1 MNRKPDPNNNEE
13 FIESEEYGP
22 ISELDY
28 RFFEYMQEGVIVSAP
43 IYEGSK
49 VVDLII
55 KYANLVAYRQRKD
68 LKDGLIDKSIKEIYD
83 PETVAFE
90 LEKANKVVSTG
101 RGIKYEAYRPQ
112 ADKYLSI
119 TAFLPMQDLYVTF
132 STDITEQKKAA
143 ERLNA
148 EKQKLLDII
157 EFLPDAT
164 FVIDECGV
172 VIAWNKALEEM
183 TGVPK
188 KEIIGKDDYI
198 YSIPFYGHK
207 RPIIIDLIF
216 LSEEEVE
223 SKYTYVKRE
232 GENLFAEVFVNN
244 LFEGKGAYVF
254 VKASP
259 LYDSAGK
266 LVGSIETVRD
276 ITRQK
281 KDEIALLK
289 SEEKFRSTIEQ
300 SIDGIYVIDEEGAI
314 IEWNKG
320 MEKITGHKR
329 EEELGQPLWES
340 QYKLLPDEEKTPELY
355 DYIKGTI
362 LQFLQTGDVDWINKP
377 LDHRIKRPDGE
388 IRYVQSVTYP
398 IRTEKGTIIGSI
410 TRDISEQ
417 KKIGEKLKNEQNL
430 LNTVLNSIPVAVAV
444 AEAPSGKLIRANEQF
459 EKIWEQPF
467 IPSKNIEDYSAYK
480 GFHPDGSQYKP
491 EEWPLARS
499 ITAGEV
505 VMSEE
510 ISVLFEDGTRK
521 VLIVSSTPIQ
531 DESEKIILGVV
542 IAADITRRKQAEELL
557 MESEEKFAK
566 AFYSNSAGMVI
577 TDTNGKIIEVN
588 EAYAKIT
595 GYKRE
600 ELLGNSIIDLN
611 IISVEE
617 RDAVNKMLTEGTF
630 IYNERRVIQNKDGEE
645 RIVMFTVEFIEY
657 AGEKRVFSIIYDI
670 NDLKKA
676 H

>member
-1 MNRKPDPNNNEE
+1 MNRKPDQNNNEK

-28 RFFEYMQEGVIVSAP
+28 RFFEYMQEGVIVSSP
-43 IYEGSK
+43 IYEESK

-55 KYANLVAYRQRKD
+55 KYANLVAYRQRKYS
-68 LKDGLIDKSIKEIYD
+68 KGGFIDRSIKEIYD
-83 PETVAFE
+83 PETVAFD
-90 LEKANKVVSTG
+90 LEKANEAISTG
-101 RGIKYEAYRPQ
+101 RGIKYEIHRPEI
-112 ADKYLSI
+112 DRYFSI
-119 TAFLPMQDLYVTF
+119 SAFSPDDELYVTF

-164 FVIDECGV
+164 FVIDECGI

-188 KEIIGKDDYI
+188 EEIIGKDDYI

-216 LSEEEVE
+216 LSEEEIE
-223 SKYTYVKRE
+223 SKYTYVKRD

-244 LFEGKGAYVF
+244 LFGGKGAYVF

-259 LYDSAGK
+259 LYDSTGK

-300 SIDGIYVIDEEGAI
+300 SIDGIYIIDEEGVI

-329 EEELGQPLWES
+329 EEELGQLVWES
-340 QYKLLPDEEKTPELY
+340 QYELLPDAEKVPELY

-362 LQFLQTGDVDWINKP
+362 LQFLQTGDANWINKP
-377 LDHRIKRPDGE
+377 LDRKIRRSDGE
-388 IRYVQSVTYP
+388 IRDIQSITYP
-398 IRTEKGTIIGSI
+398 IKTEKGMIIGSI
-410 TRDISEQ
+410 TRDITKQ
-417 KKIGEKLKNEQNL
+417 KKTEEKLEYEQNL
-430 LNTVLNSIPVAVAV
+430 LNTVLNNIPVAVAV
-444 AEAPSGKLIRANEQF
+444 AEAPSGKLLRANEQF
-459 EKIWEQPF
+459 EKVWEQPF
-467 IPSKNIEDYSAYK
+467 IPSKNIESYSTYK
-480 GFHPDGSQYKP
+480 GFHADGNPYKP

-505 VMSEE
+505 VMGEE

-521 VLIVSSTPIQ
+521 VLIVSSTPIK
-531 DESEKIILGVV
+531 DENEQIILGVV
-542 IAADITRRKQAEELL
+542 IAADISARKKAEELL
-557 MESEEKFAK
+557 MENEEKFAK
-566 AFYSNSAGMVI
+566 AFYSNPAGMAI
-577 TDTNGKIIEVN
+577 TTINGEIIEVN
-588 EAYAKIT
+588 NAYANIT
-595 GYKRE
+595 GYKQK
-600 ELLGNSIIDLN
+600 ELLGKSVVDLN
-611 IISVEE
+611 IISIEE
-617 RDAVNKMLTEGTF
+617 RDRVLEILTKGDS
-630 IYNERRVIQNKDGEE
+630 IYNKEREIQTKTGEK
-645 RIVMFTVEFIEY
+645 RIVLYTVDFIEY
-657 AGEKRVFSIIYDI
+657 GGEKKVFSIIYDI
-670 NDLKKA
+670 TDLKKF